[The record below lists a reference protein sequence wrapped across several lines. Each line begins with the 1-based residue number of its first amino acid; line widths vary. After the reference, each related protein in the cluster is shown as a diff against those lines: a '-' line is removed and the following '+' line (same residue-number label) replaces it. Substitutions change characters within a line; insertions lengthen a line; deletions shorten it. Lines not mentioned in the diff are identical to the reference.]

1 MKQQATRQRNGK
13 KNTPKKKKPE
23 TISHS
28 FKPEKMTVEQ
38 WQIALRRQFVQ
49 ENDFEIKKI
58 SPETVYADY
67 TVWNPGTRNTYK
79 VALRSPDHKGD
90 NYCSCYDFRVSRLGT
105 CKHIEAVL
113 LHISKKRL
121 KKHLKTPVEREY
133 SSVYLDYREGKTIK
147 LRIGSAFEAEFIDL
161 SLDYFDD
168 HFTLTEY
175 GLLHFEEFLHKARTL
190 DHDFRCYEDALEYI
204 LEQREHQRR
213 IRQVQKM
220 TPKQQENM
228 LANLVKTD
236 MFPYQQEGVLFAYQ
250 HGRVIIGDEMG
261 LGKTVQAIAATELF
275 RRETGI
281 SRVLILAP
289 TSLKYQWKTEIEKFT
304 GQTAQVIEGI
314 ATQRHRQHREGE
326 TLYNIASYHTA
337 LFDSQAMHEAGYDL
351 IILDEAQRIK
361 NWRTKIAQ
369 SVRRIHT
376 RYVLVLTGTP
386 VENNLEELYGLVQFV
401 DPFALGPRH
410 TFFPRYQTTDSNG
423 RVIGYE
429 NLGEI
434 RHLLTQRLIR
444 RTKKAVLKQLPKR
457 HDKNLIVPITQE
469 QREMHREFAD
479 EVAKLV
485 LKWQRLKFL
494 DEQDRLKLLKN
505 LNMMRM
511 VCDSSYIIDQST
523 NYQTKVDE
531 LRNILAEILEIDGE
545 KVVIFSQWSRMND
558 LVVKE
563 LDAMGVQYRYLH
575 GGVPGKNRGALYTE
589 FNQNP
594 EVRVFISTDA
604 GGVGLNLQSAAWL
617 INLDIPW
624 NPGVLE
630 QRIGRI
636 YRLGQ
641 EKSVNI
647 INLVAQGTIEHNMLG
662 VLQFKKSMAAGVLDD
677 GEDVIF
683 MGDSKFKQFMA
694 SVETITRDTM
704 GEVATIEPDEME
716 KPNVKHDE
724 PEEIPAAAQGI
735 PEIEPVL
742 PDDLDQPDDMPEP
755 APARN
760 TAAASSPEAL
770 VQNGIQFFS
779 QLAKTLSDPD
789 ATQRLV
795 KNIVQK
801 DENTG
806 QTYVRLPIENEQAV
820 EGVLNLIG
828 GLFKAMSGQK

>member
-1 MKQQATRQRNGK
+1 
-13 KNTPKKKKPE
+13 
-23 TISHS
+23 
-28 FKPEKMTVEQ
+28 
-38 WQIALRRQFVQ
+38 
-49 ENDFEIKKI
+49 
-58 SPETVYADY
+58 
-67 TVWNPGTRNTYK
+67 
-79 VALRSPDHKGD
+79 
-90 NYCSCYDFRVSRLGT
+90 
-105 CKHIEAVL
+105 
-113 LHISKKRL
+113 
-121 KKHLKTPVEREY
+121 
-133 SSVYLDYREGKTIK
+133 
-147 LRIGSAFEAEFIDL
+147 
-161 SLDYFDD
+161 
-168 HFTLTEY
+168 
-175 GLLHFEEFLHKARTL
+175 
-190 DHDFRCYEDALEYI
+190 
-204 LEQREHQRR
+204 
-213 IRQVQKM
+213 
-220 TPKQQENM
+220 
-228 LANLVKTD
+228 
-236 MFPYQQEGVLFAYQ
+236 
-250 HGRVIIGDEMG
+250 
-261 LGKTVQAIAATELF
+261 
-275 RRETGI
+275 
-281 SRVLILAP
+281 
-289 TSLKYQWKTEIEKFT
+289 
-304 GQTAQVIEGI
+304 
-314 ATQRHRQHREGE
+314 
-326 TLYNIASYHTA
+326 
-337 LFDSQAMHEAGYDL
+337 
-351 IILDEAQRIK
+351 
-361 NWRTKIAQ
+361 
-369 SVRRIHT
+369 
-376 RYVLVLTGTP
+376 
-386 VENNLEELYGLVQFV
+386 
-401 DPFALGPRH
+401 
-410 TFFPRYQTTDSNG
+410 
-423 RVIGYE
+423 
-429 NLGEI
+429 
-434 RHLLTQRLIR
+434 
-444 RTKKAVLKQLPKR
+444 
-457 HDKNLIVPITQE
+457 
-469 QREMHREFAD
+469 
-479 EVAKLV
+479 
-485 LKWQRLKFL
+485 
-494 DEQDRLKLLKN
+494 
-505 LNMMRM
+505 MMRM